1 MLTSTLARTTVLAL
15 VLGLASS
22 CAAPINPRPAQ
33 AGDWHIEGDSSAL
46 YSQTQGGDHGDTDNL
61 AARFTGGRFVN
72 DQILVE
78 GIVGVSASKFT
89 EDGTNNELKTTTM
102 DLGVGGR
109 YYTNTEGSTRPYIA
123 VNTGF
128 NFVDIHD
135 DFTGNDDS
143 DNSPFVGASLGF
155 EAFVGSNVAVDMG
168 FSWQEIF
175 SRDLGSTSD
184 NLNTYG
190 VFVGFSL
197 WL

>member
-1 MLTSTLARTTVLAL
+1 MLTSIFARTTVLAL

-22 CAAPINPRPAQ
+22 CASPINPRPAQ
-33 AGDWHIEGDSSAL
+33 AGDWHIEGDTSAL
-46 YSQTQGGDHGDTDNL
+46 YTTTQGGDYGDTDTFAL
-61 AARFTGGRFVN
+61 RFAGGRFVT

-78 GIVGVSASKFT
+78 GLAGASDTTF
-89 EDGTNNELKTTTM
+89 EDNANNELRTTTM
-102 DLGVGGR
+102 ELGIGGR
-109 YYTNTEGSTRPYIA
+109 YYTTTEGSSRPYIA
-123 VNTGF
+123 ANTGF

-143 DNSPFVGASLGF
+143 DSSPFVGASLGI
-155 EAFVGSNVAVDMG
+155 EAFVGSCAAVDMG
-168 FSWQEIF
+168 FSWQEVF
-175 SRDLGSTSD
+175 SRNLGSSSD